1 MESQEIRLPGKIGLF
16 PLLMY
21 SFGYQKPHG
30 FLKNKHMISIGAHF
44 LQDSW
49 DTKYD
54 FGPPRGLFVLIMMA
68 VSFIGYIRY
77 SLHVEVHYSMKG
89 LPVPTRLG
97 VYAHP
102 GDFCAKSCNSWV
114 KVYNNNFAEKS
125 DEWWESLLNHYDVA
139 KSEPEKVGDKSI
151 LDEMRGALPMSSS
164 P

>member
-21 SFGYQKPHG
+21 SFGYQKPCG

-68 VSFIGYIRY
+68 VSFIGYICY

-89 LPVPTRLG
+89 LPAPTRLG
-97 VYAHP
+97 FTPIRVIFVPSRAIHGLRP
-102 GDFCAKSCNSWV
+102 TTTTSLRRVMNGGRAFSITMMLPSQSLRKSVISQFW
-114 KVYNNNFAEKS
+114 
-125 DEWWESLLNHYDVA
+125 
-139 KSEPEKVGDKSI
+139 
-151 LDEMRGALPMSSS
+151 MRCGGLCL
-164 P
+164 